1 MPLNLA
7 EVPTQDLVTELA
19 HRNQAMVW
27 AATDGDEFSCV
38 FDGSSLLCYGLLER
52 AKQELKL
59 ADLRRDP
66 Q

>member
-19 HRNQAMVW
+19 NRNQAMVW
-27 AATDGDEFSCV
+27 AATDGEDWSCV
-38 FDGSSLLCYGLLER
+38 FDGSSLLCYGLLAR

-59 ADLRRDP
+59 ADLRSDH